1 MTLINKPKVYN
12 NFDRNHKPVKKSNV
26 DVNRSS
32 SMFRN
37 FGSTAVGSAINFGVG
52 VLGAEIGG
60 RINEKFAIRSEQ
72 RADKRNRSLILDTPS
87 LNVKGRLRAGLNPYG
102 DPTMPGMS
110 SASDV
115 DTSSVASD
123 AFYNAQRM
131 SLEERIAVRQLENET
146 LEATARARNLDA
158 DSAYKED
165 LLEHEMPLME
175 WLGKQAAASRDLSS
189 AKYYDELADQ
199 AHLLAEWE
207 KKSQEDRLS
216 LIRSEKNRNDAI
228 AKYNSAT
235 AFEKEMMNTQLDEW
249 IELLPEQKRA
259 ELNTQL
265 AQTESIENKD
275 TRDSTGFWLKV
286 GALVAGGVCM
296 FIPGAQGLGVGL
308 IASSTFANF

>member
-1 MTLINKPKVYN
+1 MENNNTKKINTPATGNYFAN
-12 NFDRNHKPVKKSNV
+12 LG
-26 DVNRSS
+26 
-32 SMFRN
+32 M
-37 FGSTAVGSAINFGVG
+37 STVGSAINTAVGLAGSYFGG
-52 VLGAEIGG
+52 KIDEYYA
-60 RINEKFAIRSEQ
+60 KRSED
-72 RADKRNRSLILDTPS
+72 RMDKRNRALLVDTPS
-87 LNVKGRLRAGLNPYG
+87 LTAEGRRKAGLNPYG
-102 DPTMPGMS
+102 DPTLPGMS
-110 SASDV
+110 SASNI
-115 DTSSVASD
+115 DTSNPSPDS
-123 AFYNAQRM
+123 FIKAQQ
-131 SLEERIAVRQLENET
+131 LTLQERIAVQQLENET

-207 KKSQEDRLS
+207 KKSQEDRLN

-259 ELNTQL
+259 ELNAQL